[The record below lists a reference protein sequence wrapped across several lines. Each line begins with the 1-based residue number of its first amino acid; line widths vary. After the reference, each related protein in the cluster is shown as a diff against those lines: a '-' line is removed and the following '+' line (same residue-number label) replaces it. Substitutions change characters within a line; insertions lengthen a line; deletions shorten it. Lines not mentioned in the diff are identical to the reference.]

1 MSSKYLN
8 YEIKVQISNTQNSVN
23 DCAQRE
29 KEREKERAGNVSHR
43 QQVRASFDFGSGSRV
58 SSLVYRVSCLHA
70 QLLRI

>member
-1 MSSKYLN
+1 MWT
-8 YEIKVQISNTQNSVN
+8 IVR
-23 DCAQRE
+23 AQRE